1 LRKPIKIKVSMCP
14 QLKTSI
20 IIRKDQYSAVISK
33 ELLELFDILLHRK
46 NIPNEIGDNIRKF
59 IPEYGRLF

>member
-1 LRKPIKIKVSMCP
+1 MCS

-20 IIRKDQYSAVISK
+20 IIRKHQYPVVISK

-46 NIPNEIGDNIRKF
+46 NIPNENGDDIREF